1 MDSTKL
7 RPWQIKKI
15 RGSLE
20 RALGYLTRL
29 KRRMEVTG
37 FPPDDPLFQ
46 ATVKTQHALQDLM
59 MGLHYL
65 GCESGV
71 GKKSSRENRG

>member
-1 MDSTKL
+1 MDSSNL
-7 RPWQIKKI
+7 RPWQTKKI

-37 FPPDDPLFQ
+37 FPPDDPLFVDVVS
-46 ATVKTQHALQDLM
+46 AQHTMQKLM
-59 MGLHYL
+59 MELHYL
-65 GCESGV
+65 GCQSGV
-71 GKKSSRENRG
+71 GKKPK

>member
-1 MDSTKL
+1 MSSTKL

-37 FPPDDPLFQ
+37 FPPEDPLFQ
-46 ATVKTQHALQDLM
+46 AT
-59 MGLHYL
+59 LHPASPKL
-65 GCESGV
+65 PQR
-71 GKKSSRENRG
+71 REDQPEFP